1 MATRIRL
8 QRHGKKGKPFYWIV
22 AADSRSKRDGKYLE
36 KIGTYDPN
44 VNPPIVNLDIDATVK
59 WIQFG
64 AQPSD
69 TARNII
75 SREGALLKNHLLN
88 GVKKGA
94 LTQEEVSTIAGRL
107 RDDPDYQDQLVQ
119 SLKQS
124 RLAAFSAYTNPEL
137 TYEEKSNFPPVTH
150 PIVRVHPDRNFRK
163 SIYFTSNTS
172 LEIGGMSLEQG
183 KELHK
188 WLVDYIS
195 QPKFCYTHNWQKND
209 LIMWDNRV
217 LLHRVIPY
225 DYAKYRRAMIRGT
238 VEGEVP
244 VLGPFSNEV
253 RLNNK
258 TKI

>member
-1 MATRIRL
+1 MAVRIRL

-94 LTQEEVSTIAGRL
+94 LTQEEADKKFDEWVKESEKRAESKLSKLEKDAADKRKKAIELEKEASEKR
-107 RDDPDYQDQLVQ
+107 
-119 SLKQS
+119 K
-124 RLAAFSAYTNPEL
+124 LAAEQAALDAEAATEEAPAAEEAPAEEAPAEEASAA
-137 TYEEKSNFPPVTH
+137 EEAPAEDEK
-150 PIVRVHPDRNFRK
+150 
-163 SIYFTSNTS
+163 
-172 LEIGGMSLEQG
+172 
-183 KELHK
+183 
-188 WLVDYIS
+188 
-195 QPKFCYTHNWQKND
+195 
-209 LIMWDNRV
+209 
-217 LLHRVIPY
+217 
-225 DYAKYRRAMIRGT
+225 
-238 VEGEVP
+238 GE
-244 VLGPFSNEV
+244 
-253 RLNNK
+253 K
-258 TKI
+258 